1 MLWISSTENEKWSE
15 NNHLTEEKGSE
26 LTIGRE
32 QGKALFGWGCCIS
45 EICAKAIFSLNK
57 EAQQEIFD
65 ELFSKEECG
74 FDYCRL
80 SIGANDFAESWYSY
94 NETDGDYGMENFS
107 IDRDRKYIIP
117 AIKEAQKR
125 SSDIRF
131 FASPWSP
138 PTWMK
143 YPKVY
148 NFGRLVTTPEN
159 LKAYALY
166 FRKFIEEYEKENI
179 VISAVCPQNEFFSN
193 QKFPSCVYSAKELE
207 NFMCYLVDEI
217 KDMTDIY
224 YGTCNGPDGYGE
236 EGTHNVFLNYLM
248 QNPKLRQNVKGAAFQ
263 WNGKYS
269 VMQANED
276 FPELDI
282 IQSECQCGDGKN
294 TWDYAMFT
302 YSLIHHYFLNGVRA
316 NVYWN
321 MALES
326 DSMSSWGWKQNSL
339 ISVKDGNYTFNP
351 EFYLL
356 KHFANLIKRGA
367 VMLSTV
373 GEMSSNST
381 VFKNTDGSIVAVIL
395 NPFEFEKIVTI
406 ESKNYRLKPRSFN
419 TIKIK

>member
-45 EICAKAIFSLNK
+45 EICAKAIFSLSK
-57 EAQQEIFD
+57 DKQKQVFD
-65 ELFSKEECG
+65 DLFSGDGCG

-125 SSDIRF
+125 SPEIEF

-143 YPKVY
+143 FPKVCNY
-148 NFGRLVTTPEN
+148 GRLVQTPEN

-166 FRKFIEEYEKENI
+166 LRKFVEEYAKEGI
-179 VISAVCPQNEFFSN
+179 KISHLHPQNEFLCDH
-193 QKFPSCVYSAKELE
+193 KFPSCQYSAEEME
-207 NFMCYLVDEI
+207 NFIANYLIDEI
-217 KDMTDIY
+217 GDLCEIWLGTNCWRDNYTPIY
-224 YGTCNGPDGYGE
+224 NTI
-236 EGTHNVFLNYLM
+236 M
-248 QNPKLRQNVKGAAFQ
+248 QNEKIRKNIKGAGFQ
-263 WNGKYS
+263 WS
-269 VMQANED
+269 ATEEIQLFCED
-276 FPELDI
+276 YPDKNAVHT
-282 IQSECQCGDGKN
+282 ECECGDGKN
-294 TWDYAMFT
+294 TWGHAMHVFEL
-302 YSLIHHYFLNGVRA
+302 YRRSSKGGARA

-321 MALES
+321 MVLNEGGLS
-326 DSMSSWGWKQNSL
+326 TWGWHQNSL
-339 ISVKDGNYTFNP
+339 ITVKDGKYEKMP
-351 EFYLL
+351 EYYCV
-356 KHFANLIKRGA
+356 KHFSHFVKRGA
-367 VMLSTV
+367 VLLSTK